1 MISLIVMMLLFWH
14 YQKLSQLD
22 PGFAPPLP
30 CRYFYPPEIID
41 DKVLFAVHIY
51 LIRSII
57 KIVSM
62 ISWIIKMLLFW
73 HFHNLSELDPG
84 VKISYDMLTPPL

>member
-1 MISLIVMMLLFWH
+1 MFLFWH
-14 YQKLSQLD
+14 YQNLSKFD
-22 PGFAPPLP
+22 PGVKILYDILTPPPPLP
-30 CRYFYPPEIID
+30 SRYFDPPEIID

-62 ISWIIKMLLFW
+62 ISWI
-73 HFHNLSELDPG
+73 S
-84 VKISYDMLTPPL
+84 